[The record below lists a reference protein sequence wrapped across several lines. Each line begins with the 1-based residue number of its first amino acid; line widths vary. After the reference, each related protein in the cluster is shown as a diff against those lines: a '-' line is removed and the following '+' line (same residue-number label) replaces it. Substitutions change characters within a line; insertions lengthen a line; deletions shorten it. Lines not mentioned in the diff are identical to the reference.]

1 MSETP
6 SNRELQRQ
14 ERRQQILQ
22 AALTVFSERG
32 FHGANV
38 SDVAAAAGVSQGT
51 IYWYFDSKEELLTAA
66 ILSFFDQFEQDTL
79 AGLEGNETAADKLRA
94 LGRSMTKLAREMEGL
109 FTLFMEYWA
118 SSKRRE
124 EAGQFWSG
132 MLTEFKD
139 VIVAIIQE
147 GIERGEFRPVQAEPL
162 VWAIMAAYDGLAAY
176 TMLVPDMDL
185 AASSQVLVDTL
196 VRGLLTNERIC
207 KGANGQGGK

>member
-6 SNRELQRQ
+6 SKRELQRQ
-14 ERRQQILQ
+14 ERRQQILA
-22 AALTVFSERG
+22 AALAVFSERG

-66 ILSFFDQFEQDTL
+66 ILSYFQQFEQDTL
-79 AGLEGNETAADKLRA
+79 AGLEGYETAADKLRA
-94 LGRSMTKLAREMEGL
+94 LGRSMTRLVQGMEGL

-118 SSKRRE
+118 SSEQRE
-124 EAGQFWSG
+124 ETGQLWAA
-132 MLTEFKD
+132 MLTEYKN
-139 VIVAIIQE
+139 VIAGLIKE
-147 GIERGEFRPVQAEPL
+147 GIRRGEFRPVQAEPL

-185 AASSQVLVDTL
+185 VSSCETLVETV
-196 VRGLLTNERIC
+196 VRGLLTDEQIC
-207 KGANGQGGK
+207 E